1 MPPRSR
7 RVRPSAPLLLGLYAG
22 SVAGLAVLP
31 IALVALVVNW
41 STSTSLALEAAVVVA
56 DARAALHD
64 VDVDV
69 DTRPIRWA
77 RDLAVL
83 IRVDGPTLTVER
95 GPPELSTQLAESPQI
110 AALCAP
116 GAGPSP
122 LNLDGRHRWA
132 WACATRD
139 DVAYVAA
146 VEPPL
151 VQTPVVLTLIF
162 ALATAVGLIAA
173 FIIRRV
179 LSPLTAISRGLARV
193 SAGERDVRLS
203 PTGLAE
209 LDDLIARV
217 NATAEAA
224 EQREDEITV
233 RIKTVQ
239 RRARVVAHE
248 VRNPLQSVELLTSV
262 LVDEPDPAERA
273 RHGEAIRHEI
283 QLLDQVV
290 SRMLKR
296 SVGDD
301 LELRPQPFDLGVLL
315 DHVYRLHAPRA
326 RASGLTLSM
335 HAPSTL
341 EIIGD
346 QALLGRCVENL
357 TLNALQHARSAITVS
372 AEARLGR
379 VLLEIEDDGPGVDP
393 LVAERMFEANI
404 SQRAGGSGL
413 GLALVHAVV
422 HAHHGTI
429 TVDRS
434 RQGGAR
440 FVVDLPVHQPT
451 PTPAAPR
458 RGLT

>member
-1 MPPRSR
+1 
-7 RVRPSAPLLLGLYAG
+7 
-22 SVAGLAVLP
+22 
-31 IALVALVVNW
+31 
-41 STSTSLALEAAVVVA
+41 
-56 DARAALHD
+56 
-64 VDVDV
+64 
-69 DTRPIRWA
+69 
-77 RDLAVL
+77 
-83 IRVDGPTLTVER
+83 
-95 GPPELSTQLAESPQI
+95 
-110 AALCAP
+110 
-116 GAGPSP
+116 
-122 LNLDGRHRWA
+122 
-132 WACATRD
+132 
-139 DVAYVAA
+139 
-146 VEPPL
+146 
-151 VQTPVVLTLIF
+151 
-162 ALATAVGLIAA
+162 
-173 FIIRRV
+173 
-179 LSPLTAISRGLARV
+179 
-193 SAGERDVRLS
+193 VRLS

-217 NATAEAA
+217 NLTAEAA
-224 EQREDEITV
+224 EQREDEITG

-239 RRARVVAHE
+239 RLARVVAHE

-262 LVDEPDPAERA
+262 IVDEPDPAERA

-301 LELRPQPFDLGVLL
+301 LELRPYPFDLGALL

-341 EIIGD
+341 TMVGD

-357 TLNALQHARSAITVS
+357 TLNALQHARSAITIS

-379 VLLEIEDDGPGVDP
+379 VVLEVEDDGPGVDP
-393 LVAERMFEANI
+393 LVTERMFEANI
-404 SQRAGGSGL
+404 SQRPGGSGL
-413 GLALVHAVV
+413 GLALAHAVV
-422 HAHHGTI
+422 HAHHGAI

-440 FVVDLPVHQPT
+440 FVVDLPIDQPT
-451 PTPAAPR
+451 PTAATPR